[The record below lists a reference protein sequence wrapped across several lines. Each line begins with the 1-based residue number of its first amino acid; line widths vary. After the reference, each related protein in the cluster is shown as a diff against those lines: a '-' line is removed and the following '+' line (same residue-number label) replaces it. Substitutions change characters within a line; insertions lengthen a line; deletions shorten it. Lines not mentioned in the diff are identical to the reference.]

1 MSIENDLTIKYE
13 RDNRL
18 ERIERKIDDLSE
30 AFIILARTEEKLT
43 TIERDRMEFQTRLN
57 RIDHRLDAIAQKVE
71 QTNNTTSIINKVFWI
86 VLTASVGVYLVK
98 FNDLVQ

>member
-1 MSIENDLTIKYE
+1 MSIDNDATIKYE

-57 RIDHRLDAIAQKVE
+57 RIDHRLDTIAQKVE